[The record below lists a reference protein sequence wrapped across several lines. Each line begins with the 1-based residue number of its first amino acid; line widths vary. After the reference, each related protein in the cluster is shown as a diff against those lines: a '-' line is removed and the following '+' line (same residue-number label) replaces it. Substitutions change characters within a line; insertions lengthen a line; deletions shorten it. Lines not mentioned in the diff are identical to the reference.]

1 MDNRSLPRFPGSAK
15 KRYSSP
21 SLVNL
26 DLRAAKAKLV
36 AKGDL
41 NDPVVQRMLSL
52 IDNQL
57 NKAQSRK
64 HASRGATRGE
74 S

>member
-1 MDNRSLPRFPGSAK
+1 MDGRSLPRFPGSAK
-15 KRYSSP
+15 KPYSSP
-21 SLVNL
+21 SLINL
-26 DLRAAKAKLV
+26 DLSAARAKLI
-36 AKGDL
+36 ADGDL
-41 NDPVVQRMLSL
+41 NDPVAQRMLSL

-64 HASRGATRGE
+64 HASRGATHGE